1 LIDGDVAFRQ
11 HNGGHMDAPN
21 WPVFLEFAT
30 RYFATV
36 SAPPS
41 N

>member
-1 LIDGDVAFRQ
+1 MDGDVAFRQ
-11 HNGGHMDAPN
+11 HNGGHTDAPN

-30 RYFATV
+30 RYFETV
-36 SAPPS
+36 SVPPS